1 MTNNPQSPDLTITPP
16 ASKQDKKWYLGKIAD
31 WQLSITRSEG
41 VPRFV
46 RYLTTLK
53 MVSYLLVRTLM
64 E

>member
-41 VPRFV
+41 SPTFCEIFN
-46 RYLTTLK
+46 YTEDGILSIGEDTD
-53 MVSYLLVRTLM
+53 
-64 E
+64 